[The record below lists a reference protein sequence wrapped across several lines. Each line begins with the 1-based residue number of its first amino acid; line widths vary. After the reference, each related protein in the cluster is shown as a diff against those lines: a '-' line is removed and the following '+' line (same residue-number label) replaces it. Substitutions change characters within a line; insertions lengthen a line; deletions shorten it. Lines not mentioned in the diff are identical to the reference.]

1 MKDVTSSQTYQK
13 GSWILHMLR
22 GVLGTDLFWKGIR
35 AYYLKYKDL
44 NASTEDFKNVMEEV
58 SGINLTTFFNQWLYN
73 PGILELEGQWY
84 YDKSETEIVL
94 EMKQVQAGEILIEMP
109 IEIAI
114 DSKNNN
120 RKIKKIK
127 LSEAYRKYRIKVNEE
142 PTNVSLDPNLWVLM
156 NSSFRKKAK

>member
-1 MKDVTSSQTYQK
+1 
-13 GSWILHMLR
+13 
-22 GVLGTDLFWKGIR
+22 
-35 AYYLKYKDL
+35 
-44 NASTEDFKNVMEEV
+44 MEEV

-73 PGILELEGQWY
+73 PGILDLEGQWY

-114 DSKNNN
+114 YFKNNN